1 MDWTVQP
8 QSPQRIA
15 GERRQDHRYD
25 IELELHWKLIRRKRV
40 VDSGVGRTL
49 DLSSSGVLFDATRS
63 LAHGFNVEL
72 SVSWPVLLHN
82 VAPMQLLITGKIVR
96 VEGSRAAIRCI
107 QHEFR
112 TAGTAAEHRNPMPA
126 AARTPQVW
134 SSLAG
139 VSNQF

>member
-8 QSPQRIA
+8 KPPQRIA

-25 IELELHWKLIRRKRV
+25 IELDLHWKLIRRKRV
-40 VDSGVGRTL
+40 VSTGVGRTL
-49 DLSSSGVLFDATRS
+49 DLSSSGVLFDAKRELS
-63 LAHGFNVEL
+63 QGFNVEL

-96 VEGSRAAIRCI
+96 VEGSRVAVRCT

-112 TAGTAAEHRNPMPA
+112 TAGISAEHRNLVGA
-126 AARTPQVW
+126 ATRPPQGW
-134 SSLAG
+134 SSQAG
-139 VSNQF
+139 IANQL